1 MIKLGLLFSRLR
13 LEEKHL
19 IKEIKSRADI
29 ELVMLDSRKLIVGPK
44 SELNIDVLLDREISQ
59 SRALHIVQ
67 LLRNSH
73 VKCIN
78 RYEIVTICGDK
89 VFTSKA
95 LRDAG
100 IPTPEVK
107 VAFTKESAL
116 TAIEEM
122 GYPAVLKPVDGSWGR
137 LIAKIEDR
145 NSAEAILEHKSYLS
159 SYYHSI
165 FYIQEYIHKPDRD
178 IRALVLGGN
187 VICATYRTSDTW
199 FTNVARGGKAIEC
212 PVPPELEE
220 ICLKASKAVGGGAL
234 AIDLMETE
242 NGYTVHEINCSM
254 EFKGSMEALSLNIP
268 GMIVDYCV
276 SQAKEN

>member
-59 SRALHIVQ
+59 SRALHIIQ

-122 GYPAVLKPVDGSWGR
+122 GYPVVLKPIDGSWGR
-137 LIAKIEDR
+137 LIAKIENR

-178 IRALVLGGN
+178 IRALVLGDN

-199 FTNVARGGKAIEC
+199 FTNVARGGKAIKC
-212 PVPPELEE
+212 PLTSELEE

-276 SQAKEN
+276 SQAKQN

>member
-1 MIKLGLLFSRLR
+1 
-13 LEEKHL
+13 
-19 IKEIKSRADI
+19 
-29 ELVMLDSRKLIVGPK
+29 
-44 SELNIDVLLDREISQ
+44 
-59 SRALHIVQ
+59 
-67 LLRNSH
+67 
-73 VKCIN
+73 
-78 RYEIVTICGDK
+78 
-89 VFTSKA
+89 
-95 LRDAG
+95 
-100 IPTPEVK
+100 
-107 VAFTKESAL
+107 
-116 TAIEEM
+116 M

-212 PVPPELEE
+212 PVTPELEE
-220 ICLKASKAVGGGAL
+220 ICLKASKAVGDGAL
-234 AIDLMETE
+234 AVDLMETD

-276 SQAKEN
+276 SQAKQN